1 MSDNVDI
8 LGAGILITS
17 SSFSEMGCTARPFLC
32 SCQIRRAFLLSLLVP
47 LLSIPLQIQGG
58 RLMKDDEKKSE
69 EMVLLGGALMGS
81 RPPSCEMRS
90 NRCRSHCEAVQVPAT
105 TVDDQSSVDKRSNYK
120 PMKWKCKCG
129 NRMFN
134 P

>member
-1 MSDNVDI
+1 
-8 LGAGILITS
+8 
-17 SSFSEMGCTARPFLC
+17 MGCTARPFLC